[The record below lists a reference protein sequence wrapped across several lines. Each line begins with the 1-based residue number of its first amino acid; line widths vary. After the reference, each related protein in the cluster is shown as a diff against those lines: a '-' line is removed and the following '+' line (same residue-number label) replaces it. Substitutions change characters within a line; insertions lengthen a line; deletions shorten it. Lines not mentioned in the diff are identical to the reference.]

1 MKLELNDQNGI
12 LQSPKAGLGL
22 AIILK
27 RMRNWKKSRPN
38 FALIPT
44 CWKFALVHGIIVHDL
59 GQAVVTEVHCLNGVA
74 PKNGGCRLRCTI
86 ASALLLLQLT
96 PAGAATPPDAPA
108 LPKVQ
113 ATGALLVDAANGK
126 VLFSR
131 NPNEPLPPASTVKLL
146 TALLVYERTQLKG
159 EVVVQRADTLVV
171 PSRIPLRDGETV
183 PVKTLVQSLLIGSDN
198 DSALALARHTGGSVE
213 KFVTLMNARAR
224 ELGCTGSL
232 FKNPNGLPVPG
243 QVTTA
248 SDLLKIFQAAMAV
261 PDLRKICSTHALT
274 IRTAVGLQT
283 LKNHNKLLGVYP
295 GMGPAKTGWTFRSK
309 HTFAASATRDGHELN
324 LILLH
329 STDKWADARTLFDFG
344 FEQLRREGN

>member
-1 MKLELNDQNGI
+1 L
-12 LQSPKAGLGL
+12 
-22 AIILK
+22 
-27 RMRNWKKSRPN
+27 
-38 FALIPT
+38 F
-44 CWKFALVHGIIVHDL
+44 
-59 GQAVVTEVHCLNGVA
+59 
-74 PKNGGCRLRCTI
+74 
-86 ASALLLLQLT
+86 LQL
-96 PAGAATPPDAPA
+96 PLAGAAIRPDAVA
-108 LPKVQ
+108 LLKQKVQ
-113 ATGALLVDAANGK
+113 ATGALLVDASNGK

-131 NPNEPLPPASTVKLL
+131 NPTEALPPASTVKLL
-146 TALLVYERTQLKG
+146 TALLVYERTNLKG
-159 EVVVQRADTLVV
+159 EVIIQRADTLVE
-171 PSRIPLRDGETV
+171 PSRIPLRIGETV

-213 KFVTLMNARAR
+213 RFVTMMNTRAR

-232 FKNPNGLPVPG
+232 FKNPNGLPAPG

-248 SDLLKIFQAAMAV
+248 CDLLKIFQAAMAV
-261 PDLRKICSTHALT
+261 PELREICRTPSLT

-329 STDKWADARTLFDFG
+329 SANKWADAQTLFDFG